1 MSLYNIFGIAGS
13 ALSANS
19 VMLNTT
25 ASNMANAQSVS
36 SSSGETY
43 RGKYPVF
50 ETLYQNKINKKLD
63 TPGVQVTGVVEG
75 NAQPL
80 RKHSPDHPMADD
92 QGYIYTANI
101 NVIEEMANMIAASRS
116 YQTNLQVATTAK
128 QLLQRT
134 LTLGQ

>member
-25 ASNMANAQSVS
+25 ASNIANAQSVS
-36 SSSGETY
+36 SSSGDTY
-43 RGKYPVF
+43 KGKYPVF
-50 ETLYQNKINKKLD
+50 ETLYQNKINK
-63 TPGVQVTGVVEG
+63 TMHSPGVQVKGVVDG
-75 NAQPL
+75 NAEPL
-80 RKHSPDHPMADD
+80 RKHSPEHPMADD
-92 QGYIYTANI
+92 DGFIYTANI
-101 NVIEEMANMIAASRS
+101 NIIEEMANMIAASRS

>member
-25 ASNMANAQSVS
+25 ASNIANAQSVS

-43 RGKYPVF
+43 QAKHPVF
-50 ETLYQNKINKKLD
+50 NTLYQDRLMSSMQS
-63 TPGVQVTGVVEG
+63 PGVQVVDIVSSDAE
-75 NAQPL
+75 PIK
-80 RKHSPDHPMADD
+80 RHSPDHPMADSE
-92 QGYIYTANI
+92 GFIYSANI
-101 NVIEEMANMIAASRS
+101 NVIEEMADMIAASRS

>member
-19 VMLNTT
+19 VLLNTT

-43 RGKYPVF
+43 KAQYPVF
-50 ETLYQNKINKKLD
+50 QTIYQNKLNNQMQS
-63 TPGVQVTGVVEG
+63 PGVQVSDIVSS
-75 NAQPL
+75 NAEPV
-80 RKHSPDHPMADD
+80 RKHSPDHPMADAD
-92 QGYIYTANI
+92 GYIYSANI

>member
-13 ALSANS
+13 ALSASS

-25 ASNMANAQSVS
+25 ASNIANAQSVS

-43 RGKYPVF
+43 KGKYPVF
-50 ETLYQNKINKKLD
+50 ETLYQNKINKTMQ
-63 TPGVQVTGVVEG
+63 TPGVQVTDVVSG
-75 NAQPL
+75 NAEPL
-80 RKHSPDHPMADD
+80 RKHSPDHPMADAD
-92 QGYIYTANI
+92 GFIYTANI

-128 QLLQRT
+128 QLLQKT

>member
-25 ASNMANAQSVS
+25 ASNIANAQSVS
-36 SSSGETY
+36 SSSGDTY
-43 RGKYPVF
+43 KGKYPVF
-50 ETLYQNKINKKLD
+50 ETLYKNKINK
-63 TPGVQVTGVVEG
+63 TMHSPGVQVTDVVPG
-75 NAQPL
+75 NAEPI
-80 RKHSPDHPMADD
+80 RKHSPNHPMADAD
-92 QGYIYTANI
+92 GFIYTANI
-101 NVIEEMANMIAASRS
+101 NIIEEMANMIAASRS

>member
-13 ALSANS
+13 ALSASS

-43 RGKYPVF
+43 RAKHPVF
-50 ETLYQNKINKKLD
+50 QTLYQSNRQSQMQS
-63 TPGVQVTGVVEG
+63 PGVQVVDIVESQ
-75 NAQPL
+75 AEPL
-80 RKHSPDHPMADD
+80 RKHAPDHPMADQD
-92 QGYIYTANI
+92 GYIYTS
-101 NVIEEMANMIAASRS
+101 NVNTIEEMANMISASRA
-116 YQTNLQVATTAK
+116 YQTNLTVADTAK
-128 QLLQRT
+128 KLLQRT

>member
-25 ASNMANAQSVS
+25 ASNIANAQSVS

-50 ETLYQNKINKKLD
+50 ETLYQNKLNK
-63 TPGVQVTGVVEG
+63 TMHSPGVKVTDIVDG
-75 NAQPL
+75 NADPI
-80 RKHSPDHPMADD
+80 RKHSPDHPMADSD
-92 QGYIYTANI
+92 GFIYTANI
-101 NVIEEMANMIAASRS
+101 NIIEEMANMIAASRS

>member
-1 MSLYNIFGIAGS
+1 MSLYNILDITGS
-13 ALSANS
+13 ALSSSS

-25 ASNMANAQSVS
+25 ASNLANAQSVS

-43 RGKYPVF
+43 KAKYPVF
-50 ETLYQNKINKKLD
+50 QTLYQ
-63 TPGVQVTGVVEG
+63 TQQQRAMGAPGVQVTGVTESH
-75 NAQPL
+75 AEPMK
-80 RKHSPDHPMADD
+80 KHAPDHPMADQD
-92 QGYIYTANI
+92 GFIYSANI
-101 NVIEEMANMIAASRS
+101 NVVEEMANMIAASRA

>member
-13 ALSANS
+13 ALSASS

-25 ASNMANAQSVS
+25 ASNIANAQSVS

-43 RGKYPVF
+43 KGKYPVF
-50 ETLYQNKINKKLD
+50 ETLYKNKINGTMD
-63 TPGVQVTGVVEG
+63 SPGVKVTDVVSG
-75 NAQPL
+75 NAEPL
-80 RKHSPDHPMADD
+80 RKHSPNHPMADQD
-92 QGYIYTANI
+92 GFIYTANI

>member
-19 VMLNTT
+19 VLLNTT

-36 SSSGETY
+36 SSTGETY
-43 RGKYPVF
+43 KAQYPVF
-50 ETLYQNKINKKLD
+50 QTLYQDKLNNQMQS
-63 TPGVQVTGVVEG
+63 PGVQVSDIVSS
-75 NAQPL
+75 NAEPI
-80 RKHSPDHPMADD
+80 RKHSPDHPMADAD
-92 QGYIYTANI
+92 GYIYSANI

-134 LTLGQ
+134 LTMGQ

>member
-13 ALSANS
+13 ALSASS

-25 ASNMANAQSVS
+25 SSNIANAQSVS

-43 RGKYPVF
+43 KGKYPVF
-50 ETLYQNKINKKLD
+50 QTLYQDKLMNNL
-63 TPGVQVTGVVEG
+63 TSPGVQVVDIVES
-75 NAQPL
+75 NAEPV
-80 RKHSPDHPMADD
+80 RKHSPDHPMADQD
-92 QGYIYTANI
+92 GYIYSANI
-101 NVIEEMANMIAASRS
+101 NIIEEMANMIAASRS

-128 QLLQRT
+128 QLLQKT

>member
-25 ASNMANAQSVS
+25 ASNIANAQSVS

-43 RGKYPVF
+43 QAKHPVF
-50 ETLYQNKINKKLD
+50 NTLYQDKLMSNMQS
-63 TPGVQVTGVVEG
+63 PGVQVVDIVSSHAE
-75 NAQPL
+75 PIK
-80 RKHSPDHPMADD
+80 RHSPDHPMADEN
-92 QGYIYTANI
+92 GYIYSANI
-101 NVIEEMANMIAASRS
+101 NVIEEMADMIAASRS

>member
-1 MSLYNIFGIAGS
+1 MSLYNIFDIAGS

-19 VMLNTT
+19 VLLNTT

-43 RGKYPVF
+43 RAQYPVF
-50 ETLYQNKINKKLD
+50 KTLYQNNLDRKLQ
-63 TPGVQVTGVVEG
+63 TPGVQVEEIQKVFAE
-75 NAQPL
+75 PI
-80 RKHSPDHPMADD
+80 RKHAPEHPMADAD
-92 QGYIYTANI
+92 GFIYNPRINI
-101 NVIEEMANMIAASRS
+101 VEEMANMIAASRS

>member
-1 MSLYNIFGIAGS
+1 MSLYNIFDIAGS

-19 VMLNTT
+19 VLLNTT

-43 RGKYPVF
+43 QAQYPVF
-50 ETLYQNKINKKLD
+50 KTLYQDKLNQKLQS
-63 TPGVQVTGVVEG
+63 PGVQVT
-75 NAQPL
+75 NIAKSDADPI
-80 RKHSPDHPMADD
+80 RKHAPEHPMADAD
-92 QGYIYTANI
+92 GFIYSARI

-134 LTLGQ
+134 LTLGK

>member
-1 MSLYNIFGIAGS
+1 MSLSNIFGIAGS
-13 ALSANS
+13 ALSASS

-25 ASNMANAQSVS
+25 ASNIANAQSVS

-43 RGKYPVF
+43 KGKYPVF
-50 ETLYQNKINKKLD
+50 ETLYKDKLNN
-63 TPGVQVTGVVEG
+63 TMLSPGVQVTDVVSG
-75 NAQPL
+75 NAEPL
-80 RKHSPDHPMADD
+80 RKHSPNHPMADAD
-92 QGYIYTANI
+92 GFIYTANI

-128 QLLQRT
+128 QLLQKT

>member
-13 ALSANS
+13 ALSASS

-25 ASNMANAQSVS
+25 SSNIANAQSVS

-43 RGKYPVF
+43 KGKYPVF
-50 ETLYQNKINKKLD
+50 QTLYQDKLMNNL
-63 TPGVQVTGVVEG
+63 TSPGVQVVDIVES
-75 NAQPL
+75 NAEPV
-80 RKHSPDHPMADD
+80 RKHSPDHPMADQD
-92 QGYIYTANI
+92 GYIYSSNI
-101 NVIEEMANMIAASRS
+101 NIIEEMANMIAASRS

-128 QLLQRT
+128 QLLQKT

>member
-25 ASNMANAQSVS
+25 ASNMANAQSVT

-43 RGKYPVF
+43 RAKHPVF
-50 ETLYQNKINKKLD
+50 QTLYKSNQKSQMQS
-63 TPGVQVTGVVEG
+63 PGVQVVDIVESKAEPIR
-75 NAQPL
+75 NY
-80 RKHSPDHPMADD
+80 SPDHPLADQD
-92 QGYIYTANI
+92 GYIYTS
-101 NVIEEMANMIAASRS
+101 NVNTIEEMANMISASRA
-116 YQTNLQVATTAK
+116 YQTNLQVADTAK
-128 QLLQRT
+128 KLLQRT